1 MKMEYT
7 NSSLDG
13 IIRML
18 QTIRKDRGDL
28 PVLVKFK
35 EELLFLTHCMVMG
48 EENNLGVV
56 IQVDNK
62 PFKLEM
68 ASHETH

>member
-1 MKMEYT
+1 MKMQYT
-7 NSSLDG
+7 NSGLDG
-13 IIRML
+13 IIIML
-18 QTIRKDRGDL
+18 QTIQKAKGDL

-35 EELLFLTHCMVMG
+35 KELLFLTHCMVMG

-56 IQVDNK
+56 IQVNDK